1 MGRWAGRSS
10 AACASATD
18 GAGDI
23 PVNPRAAFRPV
34 CPTLPARLAGTGGRS
49 RVCRILVSGVL
60 AAGLALS
67 ACSPDAQAPGGEGK
81 GAHEQGQP
89 TIVSLNPCTDA
100 ILAQVADPAQ
110 IRALS
115 AYSSD
120 PEQSSMDVALAR
132 RFPATNGAVETV
144 LALHPDLLVAS
155 TYTDPASLAAMRAV
169 GLHVETF
176 AIANSV
182 AQSRAQVRDLARLAG
197 HVDRGEAL
205 VRQIDRA
212 MAEAVPAPG
221 SKPIPAVLW
230 EPGGTVPGQ
239 ATLVAELMA
248 QAGFANFSAQR
259 GLGQS
264 ERLPLERMLADPPRV
279 ILAVG
284 DARGPVPEDDRLL
297 FHPALA
303 ALGHTAR
310 ATLAPNLIYCGGPTI
325 PRMLARLVAVRHQ
338 LDQHQQ
344 DIRP

>member
-23 PVNPRAAFRPV
+23 PVNSRAAFRPV

-49 RVCRILVSGVL
+49 RVCRILALGAL

-67 ACSPDAQAPGGEGK
+67 ACRPDAQAPGGEGK

-100 ILAQVADPAQ
+100 ILAQVADPGQ

-115 AYSSD
+115 AYSRD

-132 RFPATNGAVETV
+132 RFPATNGAVEAV

-169 GLHVETF
+169 GLRVETF

-212 MAEAVPAPG
+212 MAEAAPAPG

-303 ALGHTAR
+303 ALGRTAR

-338 LDQHQQ
+338 LEQHQQ

>member
-1 MGRWAGRSS
+1 
-10 AACASATD
+10 
-18 GAGDI
+18 
-23 PVNPRAAFRPV
+23 
-34 CPTLPARLAGTGGRS
+34 
-49 RVCRILVSGVL
+49 VCRILALGAL

-67 ACSPDAQAPGGEGK
+67 ACRPDAQAPGGEGK

-100 ILAQVADPAQ
+100 ILAQVADPGQ

-115 AYSSD
+115 AYSRD

-132 RFPATNGAVETV
+132 RFPATNGAVEAV

-155 TYTDPASLAAMRAV
+155 IYTDPASLAAMRAV

-212 MAEAVPAPG
+212 MAEAAPAPG

-284 DARGPVPEDDRLL
+284 HARGPIPEDDRLL

-325 PRMLARLVAVRHQ
+325 PRMLARLVAVRRQ
-338 LDQHQQ
+338 LEQHQQ